1 MSSTTDN
8 ARKIIVTQALPYANA
23 SLHLGHILEAVQT
36 DIWSRFQNK
45 SGNECLFFCA
55 DDTHGTPVMLKAKE
69 LGKSPEDLIKEV
81 QRDHEETYKLYDI
94 NFTNYHTT
102 HSDENKKYSEQIYL
116 KAKENDLITR
126 RTINQLYDVSESMF
140 LSDRFVKG
148 TCPKCGSTDQYGDG
162 CTKCG
167 ATYHVSEL
175 KNPVSAISGT
185 KPVNKESEHIFFD
198 LPKKLDTLKE
208 FLATANLQKPIT
220 NKLSEWVNDDLQ
232 QWDISRD
239 APYFGFKI
247 PEEDNK
253 YFYVWLDAPIGYIA
267 SIDNWATRNNK
278 DMDLLWSANS
288 NYEIYHFIGKDISYF
303 HGLFWPALLSA
314 SDLRLPDGIFV
325 HGFLTINGEKMSK
338 SKGTGILAKEFAKL
352 CDPETLR
359 YYFAAKL
366 NDKVEDIDLNFED
379 YVQRINSDLVG
390 KYLNI
395 ASRCSSFIEKNSN
408 ELSDT
413 FDNDLLEEAIKQK
426 ENIKECFESRN
437 YSKAIRLIMDIA
449 DLTNKYINDNTP
461 WKKDTKEAA
470 HIATTALNVFNIL
483 TIYLSPIIP
492 NITKGAFKFLN
503 QDSQSFNDVELLL
516 KNKINKYKPL
526 LKRLEPITIPEEI
539 PMSDEENY
547 INIDQFA
554 EIDLRVAEIKA
565 ASHVDGAD
573 KLLQLTLDV
582 GDLGERNVFAG
593 IKKAYDPE
601 SLVGKMVILVSN
613 LAPRKMKFGLSEGM
627 VLASSDDEGI
637 YLISPDS
644 GATPGLRVK

>member
-126 RTINQLYDVSESMF
+126 RTINQLYDESESMF

-148 TCPKCGSTDQYGDG
+148 TCPKCGATDQYGDG

-167 ATYHVSEL
+167 ATYDVSEL

-185 KPVNKESEHIFFD
+185 KPVNRESEHIFFD

-208 FLATANLQKPIT
+208 FLATADLQKPIT

-408 ELSDT
+408 ELSDS
-413 FDNDLLEEAIKQK
+413 FDNDLLEEAITQK

-526 LKRLEPITIPEEI
+526 LKRLEPIIIPEEK

>member
-1 MSSTTDN
+1 MSSTTN
-8 ARKIIVTQALPYANA
+8 KTRKIIVTQALPYANA

-69 LGKSPEDLIKEV
+69 LGISPEDLIKDV
-81 QRDHEETYKLYDI
+81 QKDHEETYKLYDI

-102 HSDENKKYSEQIYL
+102 HSDENKKYSEKIYL
-116 KAKENDLITR
+116 KAKKNNLITR
-126 RTINQLYDVSESMF
+126 KTINQLFDEAESMF

-148 TCPKCGSTDQYGDG
+148 TCPKCGASDQYGDG

-167 ATYHVSEL
+167 ATYDVGEL
-175 KNPVSAISGT
+175 KDPVSAISGT
-185 KPVNKESEHIFFD
+185 KPINKESEHVFFD
-198 LPKKLDTLKE
+198 LPKKLDVLKN
-208 FLATANLQKPIT
+208 FLASADLQKPIT
-220 NKLSEWVNDDLQ
+220 NKLSEWLNDDLH

-247 PEEDNK
+247 PEEEDK

-267 SIDNWATRNNK
+267 SIDNWATKNNK
-278 DMDLLWSANS
+278 DMDSLWSADS
-288 NYEIYHFIGKDISYF
+288 DYEIYHFIGKDISYF
-303 HGLFWPALLSA
+303 HGLFWPALLSG
-314 SDLRLPDGIFV
+314 SDLKLPNGIYV

-338 SKGTGILAKEFAKL
+338 SKGTGILAKEFAEL
-352 CDPETLR
+352 CDPVTLR

-408 ELSDT
+408 ALSST
-413 FDNDLLEEAIKQK
+413 FDNELIEKAINQKEAI
-426 ENIKECFESRN
+426 EACFESRN
-437 YSKAIRLIMDIA
+437 YSKAVRLIMDIA

-461 WKKDTKEAA
+461 WKKDIDEAA
-470 HIATTALNVFNIL
+470 QIATTALNVFNIL
-483 TIYLSPIIP
+483 SIYLSPIIP
-492 NITKGAFKFLN
+492 NITSEAFKFLN
-503 QDSQSFNDVELLL
+503 QEKQSFNDIELYL
-516 KNKINKYKPL
+516 KNNINKYKPL
-526 LKRLEPITIPEEI
+526 LKRLEPIVIPEEK
-539 PMSDEENY
+539 PMSEEENY

-554 EIDLRVAEIKA
+554 DIDLRVAKIKN

-601 SLVGKMVILVSN
+601 SIVGKMVILVSN
-613 LAPRKMKFGLSEGM
+613 LAPRQMKFGLSEGM

>member
-1 MSSTTDN
+1 MSSTTN
-8 ARKIIVTQALPYANA
+8 KTRKIIVTQALPYANA

-69 LGKSPEDLIKEV
+69 LGISPEDLIKDV

-102 HSDENKKYSEQIYL
+102 HSDENKKYSEKIYL
-116 KAKENDLITR
+116 KAKKNNLITR
-126 RTINQLYDVSESMF
+126 KTINQLFDEAESMF

-148 TCPKCGSTDQYGDG
+148 TCPKCGASDQYGDG

-167 ATYHVSEL
+167 ATYDVGEL
-175 KNPVSAISGT
+175 KDPVSAISGT
-185 KPVNKESEHIFFD
+185 KPINKESEHVFFD
-198 LPKKLDTLKE
+198 LPKKLDVLKN
-208 FLATANLQKPIT
+208 FLASADLQKPIT
-220 NKLSEWVNDDLQ
+220 NKLSEWLNDDLH

-247 PEEDNK
+247 PEEEDK

-267 SIDNWATRNNK
+267 SIDNWATKNNK
-278 DMDLLWSANS
+278 DMDSLWSADS
-288 NYEIYHFIGKDISYF
+288 DYEIYHFIGKDISYF
-303 HGLFWPALLSA
+303 HGLFWPALLSG
-314 SDLRLPDGIFV
+314 SDLKLPNGIYV

-338 SKGTGILAKEFAKL
+338 SKGTGILAKKFAEL

-379 YVQRINSDLVG
+379 YVKRINSDLVG

-408 ELSDT
+408 ALSST
-413 FDNDLLEEAIKQK
+413 FDNELIEKAINQKEAI
-426 ENIKECFESRN
+426 EACFESRN
-437 YSKAIRLIMDIA
+437 YSKAVRLIMDIA

-461 WKKDTKEAA
+461 WKKDIDEAA
-470 HIATTALNVFNIL
+470 QIATTALNVFNIL
-483 TIYLSPIIP
+483 SIYLSPIIP
-492 NITKGAFKFLN
+492 NITKEAFKFLN
-503 QDSQSFNDVELLL
+503 QEKQSFNDIELYL
-516 KNKINKYKPL
+516 KNNINKYKPL
-526 LKRLEPITIPEEI
+526 LKRLEPIVIPEEK
-539 PMSDEENY
+539 PMSEEENY

-554 EIDLRVAEIKA
+554 DIDLRVAKIKN

-601 SLVGKMVILVSN
+601 SIVGKMVILVSN
-613 LAPRKMKFGLSEGM
+613 LAPRQMKFGLSEGM